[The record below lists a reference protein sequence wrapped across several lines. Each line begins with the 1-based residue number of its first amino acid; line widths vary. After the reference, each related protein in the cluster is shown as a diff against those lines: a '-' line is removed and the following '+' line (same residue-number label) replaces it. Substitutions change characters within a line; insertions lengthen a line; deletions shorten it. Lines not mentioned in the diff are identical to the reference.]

1 MTARLPALLL
11 ATCSLSLPLQAA
23 DWLHWRGPEQNGV
36 CRESGLP
43 GSFDLEKVGEGNL
56 LWKADF
62 GGRSAPIVM
71 NGKVYTIGGFDA
83 SKPTEGERVL
93 CFNADTGK
101 KEWEV
106 RFSVFHTD
114 IVSSRLGWTTLTADP
129 KEKTVF
135 AHTSAGHL
143 LALDAD
149 TGKTKWQRQLT
160 EEFGRVTGYGGRV
173 SSPLFDPECGLV
185 VVGFLNGSWGDQGR
199 GGSRF
204 AAFDG
209 KTGEIAWWREVTT
222 PEHELKGT
230 YTSNPVVAVIGGQ
243 RLLISGAA
251 DGAVH
256 ALKIRTGEH
265 VWSYHFSG
273 MVVDPSP
280 VVSGDLVYCSHGEVN
295 PEGGKEGRVICID
308 AGKLENKKPKLVWE
322 YKTGRKFGLASPC
335 LYDGKLFVAEN
346 GGTLVCFDAMGDG
359 KGNAKVLWNQK
370 YGTAARS
377 SPFVA
382 DRKLYIFDINAKL
395 VVVDKVGSKKPADE
409 DVTEYTFQ
417 FADPNKEGFL
427 ETNGTVIAV
436 NGKLYFQTGEA
447 LYCIGD
453 PKAKVSEG
461 KYTPLAAETPFDPK
475 AKPAAVV
482 LFPADVTVK
491 PGAAV
496 KFAVKYVD
504 ANGRELPAP
513 TDAKPEWTLPTPPKT
528 PAGLQPPPLAG
539 ALKDG
544 TLTLAANPGQQGYV
558 DVKVGELT
566 ARARVRVVPQLPVK
580 QDFEKVPVGATPGGW
595 VNTQGK
601 YTVEE
606 LTLGGEKMKVL
617 SKVNNNSRPPIARA
631 NAYITAP
638 SSTNYTIQADVY
650 AGEVADKLPDMG
662 VVANRS
668 LLVLEG
674 KTDMVGG
681 KAKRYL
687 RVISWEARNRIDT
700 GVEFT
705 WEKDT
710 WYTLKFTVEVKDGKG
725 VLKGKA
731 WKRGDAEPDAW
742 TITVNDP
749 YPNTEGAAALYGYV
763 SNVTDGAAGSPIYY
777 DNVTVTPN
785 K

>member
-1 MTARLPALLL
+1 MTTSRPFTALLL
-11 ATCSLSLPLQAA
+11 AACSLSLPAQAA

-36 CRESGLP
+36 CREAGLP
-43 GSFDLEKVGEGNL
+43 DTFELDKVGEGNL

-62 GGRSAPIVM
+62 GGRSSPLVM
-71 NGKVYTIGGFDA
+71 AGKLYTIGGFDT

-209 KTGEIAWWREVTT
+209 KTGEVAWWREVTT
-222 PEHELKGT
+222 PERTIKGT

-251 DGAVH
+251 DGALH
-256 ALKIRTGEH
+256 ALKIRTGELA
-265 VWSYHFSG
+265 WSYHFSG

-280 VVSGDLVYCSHGEVN
+280 VVSGNLVYCSHGEVN

-308 AGKLENKKPKLVWE
+308 AGKVKDKKPELVWE
-322 YKTGRKFGLASPC
+322 HKSGRKFGLASPA
-335 LYDGKLFVAEN
+335 LFDGNLFVAEN
-346 GGTLVCFDAMGDG
+346 GGSLACFNATDG
-359 KGNAKVLWNQK
+359 KVRWEYS

-382 DRKLYIFDINAKL
+382 GGKMYIFDINAKL
-395 VVVDKVGSKKPADE
+395 TVIDQVGSKKPTDD

-417 FADPNKEGFL
+417 FADPKKKGFM
-427 ETNGTVIAV
+427 ETNGTVIGV
-436 NGKLYFQTGEA
+436 NGKLYFHTAEA
-447 LYCIGD
+447 LYCVGD
-453 PKAKVSEG
+453 PKAKPVEG
-461 KYTPLAAETPFDPK
+461 KYAPLADEAKFDPK
-475 AKPAAVV
+475 ATPVAVRI
-482 LFPADVTVK
+482 FPADVSVK
-491 PGAAV
+491 PGANVAFKV
-496 KFAVKYVD
+496 VYMD
-504 ANGRELPAP
+504 ANGRELAAPA
-513 TDAKPEWTLPTPPKT
+513 DANPQWSLPTPPKT
-528 PAGLQPPPLAG
+528 PAGLQPPPLTAEV
-539 ALKDG
+539 AAG
-544 TLTLAANPGQQGYV
+544 TLKLGSNPGQQGYV
-558 DVKVGELT
+558 DVKAGTLT
-566 ARARVRVVPQLPVK
+566 ARARVRVVPQLPVN

-606 LTLGGEKMKVL
+606 VDFGGTKAKVL
-617 SKVNNNSRPPIARA
+617 SKVNNDSRPPLARA

-650 AGEVADKLPDMG
+650 AGEVANKLPDMG
-662 VVANRS
+662 VVANRT

-674 KTDMVGG
+674 KTDTVNG
-681 KAKRYL
+681 KDKRYL

-705 WEKDT
+705 WKKDT

-731 WKRGDAEPDAW
+731 WERGTEEPKEW
-742 TITVNDP
+742 TISVNDP

-763 SNVTDGAAGSPIYY
+763 SNVTSGAAGSPIYY
-777 DNVTVTPN
+777 DNVIVTPN